1 MARFWRKYHR
11 WISVIITIPFLLT
24 LCTGILLLFRGQST
38 WISPK
43 YPPASGELKVSF
55 EEILTV
61 AQSVPELQVKA
72 WKDIGR
78 VDIRPESGAIVVR
91 AKNSNFEAAIDGA
104 TGKVLGVG
112 ERMSSLLVSLHEG
125 TYFGLG
131 NMGRF
136 SIALPMALGVFF
148 LVVSGLVIFFQP
160 ILIKRRKKS

>member
-24 LCTGILLLFRGQST
+24 LCTGMLLLFRGQST

-43 YPPASGELKVSF
+43 YPSASGELKISF
-55 EEILTV
+55 DEILTA
-61 AQSVPELQVKA
+61 AQSVPELQVKT
-72 WKDIGR
+72 WKDVGR
-78 VDIRPESGAIVVR
+78 IDIRPESGAITVR

-131 NMGRF
+131 NIGRF
-136 SIALPMALGVFF
+136 SITFPMTLGVLF
-148 LVVSGLVIFFQP
+148 LIISGVVIFFQP
-160 ILIKRRKKS
+160 LLLKRRKK